1 MSEDLENMLIIEIEN
16 IISNIIIKNNKESL
30 DDSL

>member
-16 IISNIIIKNNKESL
+16 IISNIIIKNNNESL